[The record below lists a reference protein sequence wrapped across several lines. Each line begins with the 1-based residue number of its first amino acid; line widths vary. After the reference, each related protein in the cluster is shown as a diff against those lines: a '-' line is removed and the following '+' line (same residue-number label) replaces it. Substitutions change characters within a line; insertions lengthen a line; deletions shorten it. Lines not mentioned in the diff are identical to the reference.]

1 MQGLTTVL
9 CNACAEYGGE
19 GMERSSL
26 LVGALVFAPTNMR
39 AHSICAWCLSAIFHI
54 ASGSVFDVRSS

>member
-1 MQGLTTVL
+1 ML

-19 GMERSSL
+19 G
-26 LVGALVFAPTNMR
+26 VGKGSPLSGVLVFAFTYMG

-54 ASGSVFDVRSS
+54 ASGSVFDVRSY

>member
-19 GMERSSL
+19 GDGKGSPLS
-26 LVGALVFAPTNMR
+26 GCLVFAHTNR
-39 AHSICAWCLSAIFHI
+39 RVHSICAWCLSAIFHI
-54 ASGSVFDVRSS
+54 ASGSVFDVRSY